1 MAEEEVDLAS
11 KQDGQVGP
19 AARRTRRNFSTGLVL
34 RAAVPG
40 ACVGG
45 AALFFFYSIRT
56 WASWLSLRRRGCT
69 MLHDHENVI
78 QRSSQALIRQLHARV
93 LSFAAIDVS
102 STDACN
108 HCVCVCVRVCVC
120 ACVRLSFP
128 VRVHVDVSC
137 ACMSVFLC
145 LCVWVAQIVTPW
157 DVEADDEGGIDYD
170 KLIDRFGSQRISD
183 ELIARM
189 ERLTGKKAY
198 VPSPNHSTTLARTHK
213 HSTLHTRLFACL
225 HPWLR
230 A

>member
-1 MAEEEVDLAS
+1 
-11 KQDGQVGP
+11 
-19 AARRTRRNFSTGLVL
+19 
-34 RAAVPG
+34 
-40 ACVGG
+40 
-45 AALFFFYSIRT
+45 
-56 WASWLSLRRRGCT
+56 

-78 QRSSQALIRQLHARV
+78 HRSSQALIRYPPVRA

-108 HCVCVCVRVCVC
+108 HCVRSSVRVSVCASLSLCACACEYVICMYVCVSPF
-120 ACVRLSFP
+120 VR
-128 VRVHVDVSC
+128 
-137 ACMSVFLC
+137 
-145 LCVWVAQIVTPW
+145 VAQIVTPW

-213 HSTLHTRLFACL
+213 HSTLHSRRFIRLHTYHAPPISF
-225 HPWLR
+225 
-230 A
+230 